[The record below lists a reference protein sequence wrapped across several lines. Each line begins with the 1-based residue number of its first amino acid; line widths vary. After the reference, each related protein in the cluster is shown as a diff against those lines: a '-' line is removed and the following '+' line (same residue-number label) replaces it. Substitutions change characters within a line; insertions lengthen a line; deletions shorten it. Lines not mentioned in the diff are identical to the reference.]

1 MGLNSSKL
9 AKATT
14 TAQKAVRPSPPTK
27 SATTSGVSTLR
38 QMPPIPSEDNM
49 LRILENRGNEST
61 DRSTEQAQSSSMTQ
75 HSSRKGNEPVELDLT
90 TIAEL
95 IRQHHIESGSIHS
108 LSSNLDKEDLQEL
121 ETIKKSIQPDNYQYL
136 IRHFHPIDNI
146 KLVKNPNPNLRDEP
160 IKMSYPTATTTT
172 MLEITTEVDL
182 LIKSVLLTR
191 LFTISVTKRC
201 WINDRNLAHPLP
213 ICEQW
218 ETQVVKP
225 YDFDQANVHLIST
238 QSQPS

>member
-27 SATTSGVSTLR
+27 SATTSGVSYTKTNEIR
-38 QMPPIPSEDNM
+38 QDGFDPHLGHMLNKLGPVQVPKLATNFHPKDNM

-160 IKMSYPTATTTT
+160 IKMAY
-172 MLEITTEVDL
+172 
-182 LIKSVLLTR
+182 
-191 LFTISVTKRC
+191 
-201 WINDRNLAHPLP
+201 W
-213 ICEQW
+213 
-218 ETQVVKP
+218 
-225 YDFDQANVHLIST
+225 
-238 QSQPS
+238 SQPSQTSKPKSV